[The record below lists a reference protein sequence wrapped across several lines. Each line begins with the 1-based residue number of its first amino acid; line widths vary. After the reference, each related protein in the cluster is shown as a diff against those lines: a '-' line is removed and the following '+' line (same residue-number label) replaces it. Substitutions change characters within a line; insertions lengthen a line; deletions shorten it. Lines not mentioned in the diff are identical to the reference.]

1 MSGSAHDMQRRVFL
15 RNSLVAAAAA
25 PLLAL
30 PVRWVRAAA
39 PDGPADKPS
48 GTTVD
53 VRSKGARGDGKA
65 DDTAAIQAAI
75 DALSTS
81 GGVVLVPAG
90 HYMVDAERSIRLRPN
105 VELRMAPEA
114 VIEALPNGNTHY
126 SVIKVVRA
134 DNASI
139 VGGRVV
145 GERNGHR
152 GSGGEWG
159 FGINVRASHNVRIT
173 GTQVSDCWGDGI
185 WIGATGKGPTLAI
198 STDVV
203 VDGVVCS
210 NNRRQGLSIG
220 PCQRVKILNST
231 FRGTHGTAP
240 ESGIDVEP
248 MDQGSVSDVLVQN
261 CHLVD
266 NKGCGLEIH
275 HSVSGLVARG
285 CTITGNK
292 GYGVL
297 AVHVSDLWIDGNTIV
312 GNGLNG
318 VVLASKTRDVKVTGN
333 TLQGNNHRRVH
344 NMLKSFTSDR
354 DNGGKHKADLRIDK
368 SAVNVTQS
376 GNTF

>member
-1 MSGSAHDMQRRVFL
+1 MSGSGHDLRRRAFL
-15 RNSLVAAAAA
+15 RSSLAAAAAA

-30 PVRWVRAAA
+30 PARWVRAEA
-39 PDGPADKPS
+39 PADAA
-48 GTTVD
+48 GATTVD
-53 VRSKGARGDGKA
+53 VRSRGARGDGKT

-75 DALSTS
+75 DALPAS

-105 VELRMAPEA
+105 VEFRMTPDTA
-114 VIEALPNGNTHY
+114 IEALPNANTHY

-134 DNASI
+134 DNARI
-139 VGGRVV
+139 VGGRVI
-145 GERNGHR
+145 GERKAHR
-152 GSGGEWG
+152 GDGGEWG
-159 FGINVRASHNVRIT
+159 FGINVRASHNVSIT

-185 WIGATGKGPTLAI
+185 WIGATGKGATLAI

-220 PCQRVKILNST
+220 PCKRVKILNST
-231 FRGTHGTAP
+231 FRNTHGTAP
-240 ESGIDVEP
+240 QSGIDVEP
-248 MDQGSVSDVLVQN
+248 MDQGPVSDVLVQN

-297 AVHVSDLWIDGNTIV
+297 AVHVTDLWIDGNTIT

-318 VVLASKTRDVKVTGN
+318 IVLASKTRDVKVTGN
-333 TLQGNNHRRVH
+333 TLRANNNRRVH
-344 NMLKSFTSDR
+344 NLLKSFTSDR
-354 DNGGKHKADLRIDK
+354 DNGGEHGADLRIDK

-376 GNTF
+376 GNTY